1 MADFV
6 PAQDYEQTR
15 RPASGDTVVIME
27 TTMGDIKIR
36 LFPEQCPIAC
46 ENFIGLVQKKFYNGI
61 TFHRVING
69 FMIQGGDPEGDGTGG
84 HSIWGGTFEDEFCN
98 GYYNFYGSVAMAN
111 TGVECTNG
119 SQFFI
124 NQNDN
129 VKGDFEYGAYDV
141 YNKYFPEWVTKAY
154 YQYGGYPVG
163 DHELYDQTHYN
174 GHTVFG
180 QVFEGMDVVNAIAA
194 VEVTDPS
201 KQNYKPVKDV
211 VIKKAYLEKY
221 NG

>member
-1 MADFV
+1 MANFV

-84 HSIWGGTFEDEFCN
+84 HSIWGGTFEDEFSRN
-98 GYYNFYGSVAMAN
+98 LFNFRGALSMAN
-111 TGVECTNG
+111 TGQPTTNG

-124 NQNDN
+124 VQASTSSYSATSLAAKGWPRWAADTYAKLGGTPALDGGFTN
-129 VKGDFEYGAYDV
+129 VTRY
-141 YNKYFPEWVTKAY
+141 
-154 YQYGGYPVG
+154 
-163 DHELYDQTHYN
+163 L

-180 QVFEGMDVVNAIAA
+180 QVYSGMDVVDKIAA
-194 VEVTDPS
+194 VETGTNDRPLEPVT
-201 KQNYKPVKDV
+201 
-211 VIKKAYLEKY
+211 IKRAWAAKVQ
-221 NG
+221 